1 MQATAPADQPRSW
14 DLEQIK
20 QLKSRYCRYV
30 DLKHWERLRGLF
42 TPDARFEGL
51 GSAPTG
57 ASVGQFIDGISHRLG
72 PCVSIHH
79 CHMPDIVFLDA
90 NRARGIWAMMDYL
103 QWPQPLEIR
112 EAKGPVVGFT
122 GYGHYEEEYRR
133 TANGWRIALLRL
145 TRMRIDPIFPGHPA
159 PLAGF
164 MAASDDWLGLDA
176 SSHSTHGER

>member
-1 MQATAPADQPRSW
+1 MNAPVAVDPPSPL

-30 DLKHWERLRGLF
+30 DLKHWERLRALF
-42 TPDARFEGL
+42 TSDARFEGL

-57 ASVGQFIDGISHRLG
+57 ATVEQFIDGISRRLG

-103 QWPQPLEIR
+103 QWPEPIEIR
-112 EAKGPVVGFT
+112 EAKGLVVGFT

-145 TRMRIDPIFPGHPA
+145 TRMRIDAIPPGHPA
-159 PLAGF
+159 PLPGF
-164 MAASDDWLGLDA
+164 MAASDDWLGLK
-176 SSHSTHGER
+176 